1 MNGPD
6 LYHIDCAKWWDVKRK
21 MKKMHQ
27 QSAKK
32 FIYCVYIDVEHI
44 ECTWNHNKKEMF
56 KEPPAPW
63 MIPNGMPK

>member
-1 MNGPD
+1 
-6 LYHIDCAKWWDVKRK
+6 
-21 MKKMHQ
+21 MHQ